1 MRRRLFVL
9 VLVLLVGGLP
19 LWSAQA
25 SSTHPTVHSSVLL
38 VQATPASSGIFSG
51 FVAAIE
57 KFVDSVVQAVSSLFV
72 GRPADRRDEVRK
84 PAAIAKAGAPREP
97 GSMAVTAP
105 VKPVVPI
112 APLSPKMLQA
122 VVPTPPS
129 SAEDALPDELREE
142 GMTAAKP
149 VVSTGVA
156 SVPTVRAGSGN
167 KAVANVPSR
176 DASKA
181 SDKAAAKSSSKD
193 TLKLSKVDSSPKTA
207 ASSVVPSAS
216 TTPIAG
222 ATPAPPAAG
231 TPAAAAPVAT
241 PVPTSSAAVDRPV
254 AEPRSAPASPGDT
267 RTPAA
272 SSPMLYAQPFAAPV
286 VSRPAVAEPVTRPVA
301 VETPVARVETRP
313 APRVEEAPRFIDAY
327 LPPPR
332 VEEEPVRRE
341 AVVEERIVAAEE
353 PPAVAEAPRT
363 EVREETPP
371 EVAPTPEPAPDLR
384 SSTFII
390 SDGVQPLVIQAG
402 ARTTSIIDPA
412 TTEAVV
418 CRTANES
425 SILTLGED
433 DAGVT
438 RGVVLNG
445 GILLFKPA
453 DFFRKF
459 LRLEGAPFAIDAV
472 AKDCD
477 FVAHL
482 ARLSTP
488 EFIIPMP
495 KLSETERELIPANIV
510 VGTGGRIFIVAAD
523 NTAEKTLRGIAVRE
537 AGTSMT
543 DSRTL
548 FKPFP
553 ERNQLPLVVRGVT
566 AVGELTG
573 RIIVDLVL
581 TDRDGMTTT
590 QRCEFA
596 RDVPMTCTEQATIQ
610 R

>member
-1 MRRRLFVL
+1 MRRRLFIL

-19 LWSAQA
+19 LWNAQA
-25 SSTHPTVHSSVLL
+25 SSSHPTVHSSVLL

-72 GRPADRRDEVRK
+72 GRPADRRDEGRQ
-84 PAAIAKAGAPREP
+84 PAAVAKAGAPREL
-97 GSMAVTAP
+97 GSMAATAP

-122 VVPTPPS
+122 VVPTPPP
-129 SAEDALPDELREE
+129 SAEDALSDELGEE
-142 GMTAAKP
+142 AMTAAKP
-149 VVSTGVA
+149 AANTAVT
-156 SVPTVRAGSGN
+156 SVPAVRAGSGS
-167 KAVANVPSR
+167 KAAANAPSR
-176 DASKA
+176 DATKS
-181 SDKAAAKSSSKD
+181 SDKAAAKSAAKD

-207 ASSVVPSAS
+207 ASAVAPSAS
-216 TTPIAG
+216 TAPVAG
-222 ATPAPPAAG
+222 ATPA
-231 TPAAAAPVAT
+231 
-241 PVPTSSAAVDRPV
+241 PTSSAAVDRSV

-267 RTPAA
+267 RPPAA

-332 VEEEPVRRE
+332 VEAEPVRRE
-341 AVVEERIVAAEE
+341 AIVEERVVAAEE
-353 PPAVAEAPRT
+353 PPAVAEAPRA
-363 EVREETPP
+363 EVREEPPP
-371 EVAPTPEPAPDLR
+371 EVAPTPVPAPDLR

-418 CRTANES
+418 CKTASES

-433 DAGVT
+433 DAGAT

-453 DFFRKF
+453 DFFKKF

-495 KLSETERELIPANIV
+495 KLSETERELIPANVV

-548 FKPFP
+548 FKPLP

-573 RIIVDLVL
+573 RINVDLVL
-581 TDRDGMTTT
+581 TDRDGTTTT

-596 RDVPMTCTEQATIQ
+596 RDVPMTCKEE
-610 R
+610 